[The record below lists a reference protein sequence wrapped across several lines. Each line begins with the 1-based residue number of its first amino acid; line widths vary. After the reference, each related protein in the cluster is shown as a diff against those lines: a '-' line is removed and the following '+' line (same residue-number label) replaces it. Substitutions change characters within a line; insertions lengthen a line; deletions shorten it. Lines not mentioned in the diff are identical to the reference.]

1 MIRLGFLIYN
11 LIILPILNIIF
22 RVMALFNK
30 KVKRGLAAR
39 KKLFENLIINL
50 ADLDR
55 SKKMVWFHSASMG
68 EFEQAK
74 PIIQKL
80 KEIKDINVIITFFSP
95 SGYENSVKYPFAD
108 IVSYLPVDTNSK
120 TRHFLNLVKPDIAV
134 IMRYDIWPNI
144 IWQLDKKKIPAF
156 LVDATMR
163 ENSVR
168 KLPYLKSF
176 HKFIYNKLSRILT
189 ISEADLNSFMDFRID
204 KTRLKAVGDTRFD
217 RVYQKSLDARHKKLF
232 RDGVFEG
239 KKVFVMG
246 SSWEADENV
255 VLPAMKKILQRDKN
269 LILIV
274 VPHEPTIS
282 HLEYL
287 ENSLNKDFSTIRF
300 SFMNNYSNERII
312 LIDSI
317 GILLTLYCYADVAY
331 VGGSF
336 KQGIHNVL
344 EPAVYGIPVIY
355 GSKIENS
362 QEARYLAEKKGGF
375 VIKNKKNAY
384 KTIRSLFL
392 YEEKRIKAGKIA
404 KEYVK
409 SNIGATEQILTEI
422 YKTLDV

>member
-55 SKKMVWFHSASMG
+55 SKKMIWFHSASMG

-355 GSKIENS
+355 GPKIENS

>member
-1 MIRLGFLIYN
+1 MIRLGFFVYN
-11 LIILPILNIIF
+11 FVVLPLMNAGF
-22 RVMALFNK
+22 RVLAVFNK
-30 KVKRGLAAR
+30 KVKRGIQAR

-55 SKKMVWFHSASMG
+55 SKKMIWFHSASMG

-80 KEIKDINVIITFFSP
+80 KETKDVNVIITFFSP
-95 SGYENSVKYPFAD
+95 SGYENSIKYPYAD
-108 IVSYLPVDTNSK
+108 VISYIPADTRSK
-120 TRHFLNLVKPDIAV
+120 TKHFLNLVKPDIAV

-144 IWQLDKKKIPAF
+144 IWQLDKMNIPGF

-163 ENSVR
+163 VKSAR

-176 HKFIYNKLSRILT
+176 HKFLYSKLHRILT
-189 ISEADLNSFMDFRID
+189 ISESDLKSFLDFNID
-204 KTRLKAVGDTRFD
+204 EEKMCTVGDTRFD
-217 RVYQKSLDARHKKLF
+217 RVYQKSVEACDKKLF
-232 RDGVFEG
+232 RDGIFKE

-255 VLPAMKKILQRDKN
+255 VLPVMKKILQKDDE
-269 LILIV
+269 LVLIV
-274 VPHEPTIS
+274 VPHEPTVS

-287 ENSLNKDFSTIRF
+287 ESSLNKDFDTIRF
-300 SFMNNYSNERII
+300 SLLNDYNNERII

-355 GSKIENS
+355 GPKIENS
-362 QEARYLAEKKGGF
+362 QEAQVLADKKGGF
-375 VIKNKKNAY
+375 VVKNKRNAY
-384 KTIRSLFL
+384 KVIRTLL
-392 YEEKRIKAGKIA
+392 QNEKERTEAGKIA
-404 KEYVK
+404 QEYVR
-409 SNIGATEQILTEI
+409 SNTGATKQILSEI
-422 YKTLDV
+422 YKTLSL

>member
-1 MIRLGFLIYN
+1 MIKLGFLIYDF
-11 LIILPILNIIF
+11 IILPLLNVVF
-22 RVMALFNK
+22 RIMALFNK
-30 KVKRGLAAR
+30 KVKRGLTAR
-39 KKLFENLIINL
+39 KKIFENLIINM
-50 ADLDR
+50 ADLDK

-80 KEIKDINVIITFFSP
+80 KETKDVNVVITFFSP

-108 IVSYLPVDTNSK
+108 IISYIPVDTK
-120 TRHFLNLVKPDIAV
+120 FRTRRFLNQVKPDIAV

-144 IWQLDKKKIPAF
+144 ILQLDKMNIPTF

-163 ENSVR
+163 GNSAR

-189 ISEADLNSFMDFRID
+189 ISDSDLNSFLDFNIEES
-204 KTRLKAVGDTRFD
+204 KLKAVGDTRFD
-217 RVYQKSLDARHKKLF
+217 RVYQKSIDARSKKLF
-232 RDGVFEG
+232 RDGVFGG

-246 SSWEADENV
+246 SSWEADENI
-255 VLPAMKKILQRDKN
+255 VLPAMKKILLRDED

-274 VPHEPTIS
+274 VPHEPTVS
-282 HLEYL
+282 HLEDL
-287 ENSLNKDFSTIRF
+287 ENTLSKDFATIRF
-300 SFMNNYSNERII
+300 SLMNNYKGERII

-317 GILLTLYCYADVAY
+317 GILLTLYCYADAAY

-355 GSKIENS
+355 GPKIENS
-362 QEARYLAEKKGGF
+362 QEAQYLAEKEGGF

-392 YEEKRIKAGKIA
+392 YDEKRIKAGEIA

-409 SNIGATEQILTEI
+409 SNVGATKQILTEI

>member
-1 MIRLGFLIYN
+1 MIKLGFLIYDF
-11 LIILPILNIIF
+11 IILPLLNVVF
-22 RVMALFNK
+22 RIMALFNK
-30 KVKRGLAAR
+30 KVKRGLTAR
-39 KKLFENLIINL
+39 KKIFENLIINM
-50 ADLDR
+50 ADLDK

-80 KEIKDINVIITFFSP
+80 KETKDVNVVITFFSP

-108 IVSYLPVDTNSK
+108 IISYIPVDTK
-120 TRHFLNLVKPDIAV
+120 FRTRRFLNQVKPDIAV

-144 IWQLDKKKIPAF
+144 ILQLDKMNIPTF

-163 ENSVR
+163 GNSAR

-189 ISEADLNSFMDFRID
+189 ISDSDLNSFLDFNIEES
-204 KTRLKAVGDTRFD
+204 KLKAVGDTRFD
-217 RVYQKSLDARHKKLF
+217 RVYQKSIDARSKKLF
-232 RDGVFEG
+232 RDGVFDG

-246 SSWEADENV
+246 SSWEADENI
-255 VLPAMKKILQRDKN
+255 VLPAMKKILLRDKD

-274 VPHEPTIS
+274 VPHEPTVS
-282 HLEYL
+282 HLEDL
-287 ENSLNKDFSTIRF
+287 ENTLSKDFATIRF
-300 SFMNNYSNERII
+300 SLMNNYKGERII

-317 GILLTLYCYADVAY
+317 GILLTLYCYADAAY

-355 GSKIENS
+355 GPKIENS
-362 QEARYLAEKKGGF
+362 QEAQYLAEKEGGF

-392 YEEKRIKAGKIA
+392 YDEKRIKAGEIA